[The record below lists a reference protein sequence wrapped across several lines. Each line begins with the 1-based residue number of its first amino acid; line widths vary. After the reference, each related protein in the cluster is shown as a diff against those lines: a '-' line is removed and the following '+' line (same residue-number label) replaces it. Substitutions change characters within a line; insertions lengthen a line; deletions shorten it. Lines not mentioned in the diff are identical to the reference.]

1 MFEESTLLFKT
12 MLILAGQIGIV
23 FGLCYFFIKS
33 ARTAYENNTSFAGFY
48 FRGAMNMNRQL
59 DLVPYKKAPT
69 TYPVEM
75 TKEIEAVYDED
86 TNKKTAEAY
95 TKLKLAK
102 NREEVL
108 QLLKEGYGYSGGN
121 GLLVGIFFF
130 WVATLWATLF
140 FAASSISIMT
150 GMLLFTMQSIA
161 FGILLSFILLEMDEN
176 DGLRATKI
184 VFLVAVLTG
193 FIGYSDIYS
202 FSENNILQVILLLSL
217 LGLIVFSLI
226 RTFVGFSRKV
236 IRIKAIFGA
245 IVFSLFLLIDFNLIK
260 KREGFSNDW
269 DTAFEMAFIIYVDLM
284 NLLLEILDAMSNN

>member
-1 MFEESTLLFKT
+1 
-12 MLILAGQIGIV
+12 
-23 FGLCYFFIKS
+23 
-33 ARTAYENNTSFAGFY
+33 
-48 FRGAMNMNRQL
+48 MNMSRQL

-75 TKEIEAVYDED
+75 TKEIEAVYDEN
-86 TNKKTAEAY
+86 TNKKIAESY

-202 FSENNILQVILLLSL
+202 FSENNVLQVILLLSL

-226 RTFVGFSRKV
+226 RTFVGFSRNV

>member
-59 DLVPYKKAPT
+59 DLVTYKKAPT
-69 TYPVEM
+69 TSPVEM
-75 TKEIEAVYDED
+75 TKEIEAVYDEN
-86 TNKKTAEAY
+86 TNKKTAESY

-108 QLLKEGYGYSGGN
+108 QLIKEGYVYSGGN